1 MRGEA
6 LLSDRDSV
14 TRRGRTQ
21 ADTPLAR
28 LHFDRFELD
37 EAEARPARK
46 VDTSKQETG
55 CTVHEPIFATMEE
68 VRYADELRLRL
79 RARLLRVA
87 APVKP
92 WCVGAD

>member
-1 MRGEA
+1 ME
-6 LLSDRDSV
+6 
-14 TRRGRTQ
+14 

-46 VDTSKQETG
+46 VDTSRRETG
-55 CTVHEPIFATMEE
+55 CTLQQPIFATMEE
-68 VRYADELRLRL
+68 ARYADELRLRL